1 VPGPSGLCAGSSGS
15 RPPVPVEEP
24 TAAAMP
30 AARVLPAVESVVA
43 EMPLAAPEKGS
54 EVRQLEVI
62 VTELPGMELS
72 EPAARAAAAAPAMEE
87 TTVAKLVAEAIL
99 ALELDIGVRTPTGV
113 PAVVE
118 SAAAMEAAPA
128 MEPAAAE
135 RERPELTEE
144 PAAAPREYWVLNSAV
159 DPKVILKKTFSESA
173 AMAAETAA
181 AGAEWAGE
189 PVPGPGEPP
198 AARRAACETSDSPV
212 VTASVPRPPMAAAA
226 ASVKRK
232 AKAGVT
238 GGSQERKKSSL
249 AEAKDL

>member
-1 VPGPSGLCAGSSGS
+1 
-15 RPPVPVEEP
+15 
-24 TAAAMP
+24 
-30 AARVLPAVESVVA
+30 VVT
-43 EMPLAAPEKGS
+43 ELPLAAPERGS
-54 EVRQLEVI
+54 EEVQLEVI
-62 VTELPGMELS
+62 TTELPGIGLS
-72 EPAARAAAAAPAMEE
+72 EPAAQAAAAAPAIDSA
-87 TTVAKLVAEAIL
+87 TVAKMVSEAL
-99 ALELDIGVRTPTGV
+99 FALELGIGVGAPTGV

-118 SAAAMEAAPA
+118 PTAAVAAVSA

-159 DPKVILKKTFSESA
+159 DPKVILKRTFSESA
-173 AMAAETAA
+173 ATAVETAA

-189 PVPGPGEPP
+189 PVPGLGEPP
-198 AARRAACETSDSPV
+198 AARRAACETSDSPA
-212 VTASVPRPPMAAAA
+212 VTASVPRPPMAAA

-238 GGSQERKKSSL
+238 GGSQKRKKSSP